1 MRHGVDSQ
9 ETLGK
14 LGLPGSGDLLA
25 EGKLAK
31 TFWEVMSMHDRC
43 TCKGTWFDR
52 PGGRGRQKLANHMG
66 NFLGNSDPQAQS
78 ATKGTQFD

>member
-14 LGLPGSGDLLA
+14 LGLPRSGDLLA

-31 TFWEVMSMHDRC
+31 TFWEVMSMHLVSR
-43 TCKGTWFDR
+43 KNG
-52 PGGRGRQKLANHMG
+52 LVVV
-66 NFLGNSDPQAQS
+66 FLVFSVIVL
-78 ATKGTQFD
+78 F